1 MQDDNGVQKEQRVDP
16 LVFRRVIGNFASGVT
31 IITTR
36 EQDTNYGLTAS
47 AVTSLTMEPP
57 MLLVCINK
65 NTGTQAAISRTG
77 TFGVNI
83 LGQEQAHLAY
93 QFAKPQSDKFEGVDF
108 SYGSLLGV
116 PLLTGALAR
125 IECRVA
131 ADVEAGTHRVFLAE
145 VDSAETSGEAP
156 LTYFRG
162 KFGRFE
168 MVQDEAVYQQIRD
181 HVLSRS
187 LAIADALDPVNLASQ
202 FNAAISSVYY
212 ALTKLTSEGLA
223 SLDRVKG
230 YVINPLDAKTSEDS
244 FDARCA
250 IELGAADLSVGR
262 LSEHELAEFRKRME
276 ATLPLVSGNRFVDFE
291 RYVEENTAF
300 HEYLVGLAKSSA
312 LLDAYRRLSIDGIM
326 WRIIWRTIPVFDQAS
341 EELTADHQ
349 RIVEAYEKGD
359 KELAKQAIV
368 THTEHSKLTNRKAI
382 EAAGGL
388 V

>member
-1 MQDDNGVQKEQRVDP
+1 MDP
-16 LVFRRVIGNFASGVT
+16 QVFRQVIGNFASGVT
-31 IITTR
+31 VITTR

-47 AVTSLTMEPP
+47 AVTSLTLEPP

-65 NTGTQAAISRTG
+65 NTGTQAAISRTR

-83 LGQEQAHLAY
+83 LGQEQVHLAY
-93 QFAKPQSDKFEGVDF
+93 QFAKPQSDKFQGVDV
-108 SYGSLLGV
+108 SYGGLGV
-116 PLLTGALAR
+116 PLLTDALAR

-131 ADVEAGTHRVFLAE
+131 ADVEAGTHTVFLAE

-212 ALTKLTSEGLA
+212 ALTKLITEGLA
-223 SLDRVKG
+223 SRDLVKG
-230 YVINPLDAKTSEDS
+230 YVITPIDVKTSDDTFE
-244 FDARCA
+244 ARCA
-250 IELGAADLSVGR
+250 IELGAADLAVGR
-262 LSEHELAEFRKRME
+262 LSKDELAELRKRME
-276 ATLPLVSGNRFVDFE
+276 ATLPLIAGNRFVDFE
-291 RYVEENTAF
+291 RYVEANTAF
-300 HEYLVGLAKSSA
+300 HEYVVSLAKSSA
-312 LLDAYRRLSIDGIM
+312 LLDVYRRLSIEGIM
-326 WRIIWRTIPVFDQAS
+326 WRIIWRTIPVFDQAN
-341 EELTADHQ
+341 EELTAGHR

-359 KELAKQAIV
+359 KELAKREIV
-368 THTEHSKLTNRKAI
+368 NHNEHSKLTCRKAI
-382 EAAGGL
+382 EVAGGL

>member
-1 MQDDNGVQKEQRVDP
+1 VDP
-16 LVFRRVIGNFASGVT
+16 QVFRQVIGNFASGVT
-31 IITTR
+31 VITTR
-36 EQDTNYGLTAS
+36 EQDINYGLTAS
-47 AVTSLTMEPP
+47 AVTSLTLEPP

-65 NTGTQAAISRTG
+65 NTGTQAVISRTRK
-77 TFGVNI
+77 FGVNI

-93 QFAKPQSDKFEGVDF
+93 QFAKPQSDKFQGVEI
-108 SYGSLLGV
+108 SYGGLGV

-131 ADVEAGTHRVFLAE
+131 ADVEAGTHKVFLAE

-168 MVQDEAVYQQIRD
+168 VVQDEAVYQQIRD

-187 LAIADALDPVNLASQ
+187 LAIADALDPTKLASQ

-212 ALTKLTSEGLA
+212 ALTKLTAEGLA
-223 SLDRVKG
+223 SRDLVKG
-230 YVINPLDAKTSEDS
+230 YVITPIDVKTSDET

-250 IELGAADLSVGR
+250 IELGATDLAVGHLGAD
-262 LSEHELAEFRKRME
+262 ELAELRKRME
-276 ATLPLVSGNRFVDFE
+276 ATLPLISGNRFVDFE

-312 LLDAYRRLSIDGIM
+312 LVDAYRRLSIDGIM

-359 KELAKQAIV
+359 KELAKREIV
-368 THTEHSKLTNRKAI
+368 NHNEHSKLTCRKAI
-382 EAAGGL
+382 EVAGGL

>member
-1 MQDDNGVQKEQRVDP
+1 MDP
-16 LVFRRVIGNFASGVT
+16 QVFRQVIGNFASGVT
-31 IITTR
+31 VITTR
-36 EQDTNYGLTAS
+36 EQDINYGLTAS
-47 AVTSLTMEPP
+47 AVTSLTLEPP

-65 NTGTQAAISRTG
+65 NTGTQAVISRTR

-93 QFAKPQSDKFEGVDF
+93 QFAKPQSDKFQGVEI
-108 SYGSLLGV
+108 SYGGLGV

-131 ADVEAGTHRVFLAE
+131 ADVEAGTHKVFLAE

-187 LAIADALDPVNLASQ
+187 LAIADALDPVSLASQ

-212 ALTKLTSEGLA
+212 ALTKLTAEGLA
-223 SLDRVKG
+223 SRDLVKG
-230 YVINPLDAKTSEDS
+230 YVITPIDVKTSDET

-250 IELGAADLSVGR
+250 IELGATDLAVGHLGAD
-262 LSEHELAEFRKRME
+262 ELAEFRKRME
-276 ATLPLVSGNRFVDFE
+276 ATLPLISGNRFVDFE
-291 RYVEENTAF
+291 GYVAANTAF

-312 LLDAYRRLSIDGIM
+312 LLDAYRRLSIEGIM
-326 WRIIWRTIPVFDQAS
+326 WRIIWRTIPVFDQAN
-341 EELTADHQ
+341 EELTADH
-349 RIVEAYEKGD
+349 RGIVEAYEKGD
-359 KELAKQAIV
+359 KELAKREIV
-368 THTEHSKLTNRKAI
+368 KHNEHSKLTCRKAI
-382 EAAGGL
+382 EVAGGL

>member
-1 MQDDNGVQKEQRVDP
+1 VQDDNGVQKEQRVDP
-16 LVFRRVIGNFASGVT
+16 LVFRQVIGNFASGVT
-31 IITTR
+31 VITAR

-57 MLLVCINK
+57 MLLVCVNK
-65 NTGTQAAISRTG
+65 NTGTQAAISRTRK
-77 TFGVNI
+77 FGVNI
-83 LGQEQAHLAY
+83 LGQEQANLAY
-93 QFAKPQSDKFEGVDF
+93 QFAKPQSDKFQGVDI
-108 SYGSLLGV
+108 SYGGLGV

-131 ADVEAGTHRVFLAE
+131 ADVEAGTHKVFLAE

-187 LAIADALDPVNLASQ
+187 LAIADALDPVNLAGQ

-230 YVINPLDAKTSEDS
+230 YVINPIDVKTSDDT

-250 IELGAADLSVGR
+250 IELGAADLAIGR
-262 LSEHELAEFRKRME
+262 LSENELAEFRKLME
-276 ATLPLVSGNRFVDFE
+276 ETLPLVSGNRFVDFE
-291 RYVEENTAF
+291 RYVEANTAF

>member
-1 MQDDNGVQKEQRVDP
+1 MDP
-16 LVFRRVIGNFASGVT
+16 NVFRQVIGNFASGVT
-31 IITTR
+31 VITTR

-47 AVTSLTMEPP
+47 AVTSLTLEPP

-65 NTGTQAAISRTG
+65 NTGTQAAISRTR

-93 QFAKPQSDKFEGVDF
+93 QFAKPQSDKFQGVDI
-108 SYGSLLGV
+108 SYGGLGV

-131 ADVEAGTHRVFLAE
+131 ADVEVGTHRVFLAE
-145 VDSAETSGEAP
+145 VDSAETSGGVP

-162 KFGRFE
+162 TFGRFE
-168 MVQDEAVYQQIRD
+168 MVQDEAVYQQIRE
-181 HVLSRS
+181 HALSRD
-187 LAIADALDPVNLASQ
+187 LTIAEALDPTKLASQ

-212 ALTKLTSEGLA
+212 ALTKLTAEGLM
-223 SLDRVKG
+223 SRDLVKG
-230 YVINPLDAKTSEDS
+230 YVITPIDVKTSDDT

-262 LSEHELAEFRKRME
+262 LSQQELAEFRKLME
-276 ATLPLVSGNRFVDFE
+276 ATLPLVAGNRFVDFE
-291 RYVEENTAF
+291 RYVEANTAF
-300 HEYLVGLAKSSA
+300 HEYVVSLAKSSA
-312 LLDAYRRLSIDGIM
+312 LLDVYRRLSIEGIM
-326 WRIIWRTIPVFDQAS
+326 WRIIWRTIPVFDQAN
-341 EELTADHQ
+341 EELTAGHR

-359 KELAKQAIV
+359 KELAKREIV
-368 THTEHSKLTNRKAI
+368 NHNEHSKLTCRKAI
-382 EAAGGL
+382 EVAGGL

>member
-1 MQDDNGVQKEQRVDP
+1 MDP
-16 LVFRRVIGNFASGVT
+16 IVFRQVIGNFASGVT
-31 IITTR
+31 VITTR

-47 AVTSLTMEPP
+47 AVTSLTLEPP

-65 NTGTQAAISRTG
+65 NTGTQAAISRTR

-83 LGQEQAHLAY
+83 LGQEQGNLAY
-93 QFAKPQSDKFEGVDF
+93 QFAKPQSNKFEGVDF
-108 SYGSLLGV
+108 SYGSALGV

-131 ADVEAGTHRVFLAE
+131 ADVEAGTHTVFLAE

-168 MVQDEAVYQQIRD
+168 VVQDEAVYQQIRD

-187 LAIADALDPVNLASQ
+187 LAIADALDPTNLASQ

-212 ALTKLTSEGLA
+212 ALTKLTSEGLV
-223 SLDRVKG
+223 SRDMVKG
-230 YVINPLDAKTSEDS
+230 YVINPIDEKTADDT

-250 IELGAADLSVGR
+250 IEIGAADLSVGH

-276 ATLPLVSGNRFVDFE
+276 ATLPLVSDNRFVDFE

-300 HEYLVGLAKSSA
+300 HEYLVGLAKSNS
-312 LLDAYRRLSIDGIM
+312 LLNAYRRLSIDGIM

-341 EELTADHQ
+341 EELTADHR

-368 THTEHSKLTNRKAI
+368 THSEHSKFTNRKAI

>member
-1 MQDDNGVQKEQRVDP
+1 VDP
-16 LVFRRVIGNFASGVT
+16 NVFRQVIGNFASGVT
-31 IITTR
+31 VITTR

-47 AVTSLTMEPP
+47 AVTSLTLEPP

-65 NTGTQAAISRTG
+65 NTGTQAAISRTR

-93 QFAKPQSDKFEGVDF
+93 QFAKPQSDKFQGVDV
-108 SYGSLLGV
+108 SYGGLGV
-116 PLLTGALAR
+116 PLLTDALAR

-131 ADVEAGTHRVFLAE
+131 ADVEAGTHKVFLAE

-168 MVQDEAVYQQIRD
+168 MVQDEAVYQQIRE

-187 LAIADALDPVNLASQ
+187 LAIADALDPVKLASQ
-202 FNAAISSVYY
+202 FNTALSSIYY
-212 ALTKLTSEGLA
+212 ALTRLTAEGLA
-223 SLDRVKG
+223 ARDLVKG
-230 YVINPLDAKTSEDS
+230 YVITPIDVKTSDDS

-250 IELGAADLSVGR
+250 VELGAADLAIGH
-262 LSEHELAEFRKRME
+262 LSENELAEFRKRME
-276 ATLPLVSGNRFVDFE
+276 ETLPLISDNRFVDFE
-291 RYVEENTAF
+291 RYMQANTAF
-300 HEYLVGLAKSSA
+300 HEYLVSLARSSA

-326 WRIIWRTIPVFDQAS
+326 WRILWRTIPIFDQAS
-341 EELTADHQ
+341 EELTADHR
-349 RIVEAYEKGD
+349 RIVEAYEKGN
-359 KELAKQAIV
+359 KELAEREIISHNERSK
-368 THTEHSKLTNRKAI
+368 HTIRKAI

>member
-1 MQDDNGVQKEQRVDP
+1 VDP
-16 LVFRRVIGNFASGVT
+16 NVFRQVIGNFASGVT
-31 IITTR
+31 VITTR

-47 AVTSLTMEPP
+47 AVTSLTLEPP

-65 NTGTQAAISRTG
+65 NTGTQAAISRTRK
-77 TFGVNI
+77 FGVNI

-93 QFAKPQSDKFEGVDF
+93 QFAKPQSDKFQGVDI
-108 SYGSLLGV
+108 SYGGLGV

-131 ADVEAGTHRVFLAE
+131 ADVEAGTHKVFLAE

-168 MVQDEAVYQQIRD
+168 MVQDEAVYQQIRE

-187 LAIADALDPVNLASQ
+187 LAIADALEPTKLASQ

-212 ALTKLTSEGLA
+212 ALTRLTSEGLV

-230 YVINPLDAKTSEDS
+230 YVINPLDAKTSDDTFE
-244 FDARCA
+244 ARCA
-250 IELGAADLSVGR
+250 IELGAADLAVGR
-262 LSEHELAEFRKRME
+262 LSENELAQFRKLME
-276 ATLPLVSGNRFVDFE
+276 ETLPLVSGNRFVDFE
-291 RYVEENTAF
+291 RYVEANTAF

-341 EELTADHQ
+341 EELTADHR

-359 KELAKQAIV
+359 KELAKQAII
-368 THTEHSKLTNRKAI
+368 THTEHSKFTNRKAI

>member
-1 MQDDNGVQKEQRVDP
+1 MDP
-16 LVFRRVIGNFASGVT
+16 NVFRQVIGNFASGVT
-31 IITTR
+31 VITTR

-47 AVTSLTMEPP
+47 AVTSLTLEPP

-65 NTGTQAAISRTG
+65 NTGTQAAISRTR

-93 QFAKPQSDKFEGVDF
+93 QFAKPQSDKFQGVDI
-108 SYGSLLGV
+108 SYGGLGV

-131 ADVEAGTHRVFLAE
+131 ADVEVGTHKVFLAE

-168 MVQDEAVYQQIRD
+168 VVQDEAVYQQIRE
-181 HVLSRS
+181 HALSRD
-187 LAIADALDPVNLASQ
+187 LTIAEALDPTKLASQ

-212 ALTKLTSEGLA
+212 ALTKLTAEGLM
-223 SLDRVKG
+223 SRDLVKG
-230 YVINPLDAKTSEDS
+230 YVITPIDVKTSDDT

-262 LSEHELAEFRKRME
+262 LSQQELAEFRKLME
-276 ATLPLVSGNRFVDFE
+276 ATLPLVAGNRFVDFE
-291 RYVEENTAF
+291 RYVEANTAF
-300 HEYLVGLAKSSA
+300 HEYVVSLAKSSA
-312 LLDAYRRLSIDGIM
+312 LLDVYRRLSIEGIM
-326 WRIIWRTIPVFDQAS
+326 WRIIWRTIPVFDQAN
-341 EELTADHQ
+341 EELTAGHR

-359 KELAKQAIV
+359 KELAKREIV
-368 THTEHSKLTNRKAI
+368 NHNEHSKLTCRKAI
-382 EAAGGL
+382 EVAGGL

>member
-1 MQDDNGVQKEQRVDP
+1 VDP
-16 LVFRRVIGNFASGVT
+16 NVFRQVIGNFASGVT
-31 IITTR
+31 VITTR
-36 EQDTNYGLTAS
+36 EEDTNYGLTAS
-47 AVTSLTMEPP
+47 AVTSLTLEPP

-65 NTGTQAAISRTG
+65 NTGTQAAISRTRK
-77 TFGVNI
+77 FGVNI
-83 LGQEQAHLAY
+83 LGQEQAPLAY
-93 QFAKPQSDKFEGVDF
+93 QFAKPQSDKFQGVDV
-108 SYGSLLGV
+108 SYGGLGV
-116 PLLTGALAR
+116 PLLTDALAR

-131 ADVEAGTHRVFLAE
+131 ADVEAGTHKVFLAE

-187 LAIADALDPVNLASQ
+187 LAIADTLDPTKLASQ
-202 FNAAISSVYY
+202 FNAPISSVYY
-212 ALTKLTSEGLA
+212 GLTKLTSEGLA

-230 YVINPLDAKTSEDS
+230 YVINPIDAKISDDS

-250 IELGAADLSVGR
+250 IELGAAELSVGR
-262 LSEHELAEFRKRME
+262 LSEHELAELRKRME

-300 HEYLVGLAKSSA
+300 HEYLVSLAKSSA
-312 LLDAYRRLSIDGIM
+312 LLDAYRRLSFDGIM

-341 EELTADHQ
+341 EELTADHR